1 MEIYTINIDGTNLKQ
16 VTHLGKANWAPYFH
30 PSDKKIIFSS
40 NHHSTR
46 GYDFQLFMI
55 DEDGKNLRQITWESE
70 FNAFPMFSP
79 DGKKLVFSSNRQQS
93 KPRETNVFIAD
104 WVDTD
109 DKEVINDT
117 NLKSHIKYLASDEL
131 EGRLTGSIGEEK
143 AANYIATEFRKLG
156 LKPYE
161 NSFTQK
167 FDYKVRLNPHD
178 STSVKA
184 NHGMNVIGVLDN
196 KAKKTIVIGAHYDHL
211 GRNEH
216 NHSTKPNSHGE
227 IHNGADDNASGVSG
241 VLELARILAQN
252 KTKEKVNYVF
262 ALFSGEED
270 GLIGSKFM
278 AETLKDKFPNVVAM
292 INMDMIGRLNDNK
305 ALVVGGVGTSPV
317 FEKIIEKN
325 KPAGFNVTLEN
336 TGIGPSDHTSFYLK
350 DIPVLFFFTGT
361 HMDYH
366 KPSDDEDKINYYGVR
381 AIVDYIFRVTN
392 EISNTNEIPFTKTK
406 VEAGKK
412 VPTYKVT
419 LGIMPDYTDYGDGL
433 HIDGVTD
440 DRPAAK
446 AGILSGDVLTQI
458 GDCKIKE
465 VYSYMDCLSKL
476 KIGDERE
483 VTVIRKGEEL
493 KFKVIF

>member
-1 MEIYTINIDGTNLKQ
+1 M
-16 VTHLGKANWAPYFH
+16 
-30 PSDKKIIFSS
+30 
-40 NHHSTR
+40 
-46 GYDFQLFMI
+46 
-55 DEDGKNLRQITWESE
+55 
-70 FNAFPMFSP
+70 
-79 DGKKLVFSSNRQQS
+79 
-93 KPRETNVFIAD
+93 
-104 WVDTD
+104 
-109 DKEVINDT
+109 
-117 NLKSHIKYLASDEL
+117 
-131 EGRLTGSIGEEK
+131 
-143 AANYIATEFRKLG
+143 
-156 LKPYE
+156 
-161 NSFTQK
+161 
-167 FDYKVRLNPHD
+167 
-178 STSVKA
+178 
-184 NHGMNVIGVLDN
+184 
-196 KAKKTIVIGAHYDHL
+196 
-211 GRNEH
+211 
-216 NHSTKPNSHGE
+216 
-227 IHNGADDNASGVSG
+227 
-241 VLELARILAQN
+241 ARILAQN
-252 KTKEKVNYVF
+252 KSKEKVNYVF

-325 KPAGFNVTLEN
+325 KPAGFNVTIEN
-336 TGIGPSDHTSFYLK
+336 TGIGPSDHTSFNLK

-366 KPSDDEDKINYYGVR
+366 KPSDDEEKINYYGVR

-483 VTVIRKGEEL
+483 ITVIRKGEEL